1 MGSRETTCK
10 NRCIENGMNPR
21 TVQELLGHSNFNIT
35 MSLYGHVLDD
45 TMSDA
50 MSQLHIVL

>member
-1 MGSRETTCK
+1 
-10 NRCIENGMNPR
+10 MNPR

-50 MSQLHIVL
+50 MSQLHIVI